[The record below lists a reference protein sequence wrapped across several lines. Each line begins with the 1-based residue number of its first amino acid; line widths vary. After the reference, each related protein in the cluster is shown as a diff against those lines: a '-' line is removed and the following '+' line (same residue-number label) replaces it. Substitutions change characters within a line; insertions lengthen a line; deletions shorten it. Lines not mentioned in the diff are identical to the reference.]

1 MKKKIE
7 ILLILLLLVTCTT
20 TTTPKKY
27 LNSVVV
33 PPDVY
38 THDTIQLK
46 KEILAFYDLKN
57 KIWKKY
63 PNQQRRI
70 LALRIDTLIYGK
82 DHKFVALA
90 LFDDYNEYVTM
101 DNPDDI
107 PTYYGGEAFI
117 GKKENDAIKITS
129 ILTLRTSGT
138 TRRAARNLLRDR
150 YLRLIPNNKGVYN
163 INDVRFWDSKVW
175 KEKLVEK
182 TKEFYEMQQDSTIE
196 TYP

>member
-1 MKKKIE
+1 MLFIF
-7 ILLILLLLVTCTT
+7 LILSVSCTT

-27 LNSVVV
+27 LNMVVV

-38 THDTIQLK
+38 SHDTIQLK
-46 KEILAFYDLKN
+46 KEILAFYDLEN

-63 PNQQRRI
+63 PNYQRRI
-70 LALRIDTLIYGK
+70 LALQIDTLIYGK
-82 DHKFVALA
+82 DHKFAALA

-107 PTYYGGEAFI
+107 PTSYAGECFI
-117 GKKENDAIKITS
+117 GKKEKDTLRITNR
-129 ILTLRTSGT
+129 LKLRTSGT
-138 TRRAARNLLRDR
+138 KRRAARKLLRDR

-163 INDVRFWDSKVW
+163 INDIRFWDSKVW

-182 TKEFYEMQQDSTIE
+182 TKHFYEMQQDSTIE